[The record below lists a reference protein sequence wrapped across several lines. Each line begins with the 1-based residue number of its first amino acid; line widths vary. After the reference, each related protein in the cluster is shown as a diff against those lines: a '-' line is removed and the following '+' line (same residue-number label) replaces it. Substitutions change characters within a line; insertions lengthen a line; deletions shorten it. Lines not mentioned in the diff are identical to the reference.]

1 MSSSLVRGAKNE
13 LYQYISYA
21 NANEDTELT
30 DHFKQRWSRV
40 SPCDATLSLDKF
52 QLIRTLGRGSFG
64 RVVLALLKMDG
75 HSKMEGNKFY
85 AIKIMDKRKLVRYK
99 QLDHT
104 LNERRVLY
112 CLQHPNT
119 VRYFFSFKDNS
130 FIYLSLEYIS
140 GRDEQRNFK
149 QMNSM
154 RFNLGGDLFTYLRH
168 TGKFNEKHVKF
179 YAAQIFLV
187 FEYLHHFDVLYRDLK
202 PENILIADNGYLKVT
217 DFGFAKHVPGRTYTL
232 CGTPDYLPP
241 EIIKH
246 KGYGKSVDWW
256 TFAVLCYEMAAG
268 QPPFSGKDH
277 IQLYEAIVNQ
287 RYTCPSSFS
296 NELADLIK
304 KILVIDVTTRLGCMA
319 NGNKDIQNH
328 PFFDS
333 VNFVKIYHQ
342 TENSNSVPYKPA
354 KKDPLD
360 PSSLS
365 QAEEPIRVSRHNL
378 HEEEFRMF

>member
-1 MSSSLVRGAKNE
+1 MSSSLVRGAKND
-13 LYQYISYA
+13 LYQFISYT
-21 NANEDTELT
+21 NINEDTELIEN
-30 DHFKQRWSRV
+30 FKQRWSRV
-40 SPCDATLSLDKF
+40 LPCDTIVSLDKF

-64 RVVLALLKMDG
+64 RVVLALLKNENSNKTD
-75 HSKMEGNKFY
+75 GNKFY
-85 AIKIMDKRKLVRYK
+85 AIKVMDKRKLVRYK
-99 QLDHT
+99 QIDHT

-112 CLQHPNT
+112 SLQHPNT

-140 GRDEQRNFK
+140 
-149 QMNSM
+149 
-154 RFNLGGDLFTYLRH
+154 GGDLFTYLRH

-187 FEYLHHFDVLYRDLK
+187 FEYLHHFDILYRDLK
-202 PENILIADNGYLKVT
+202 PENILIAENGYLKVT
-217 DFGFAKHVPGRTYTL
+217 DFGFAKHVAGRTYTL

-256 TFAVLCYEMAAG
+256 TFAVLCFEMAAG

-287 RYTCPSSFS
+287 RYICPSSFS
-296 NELADLIK
+296 NELTDLIK

-333 VNFVKIYHQ
+333 INFVKIYHQ
-342 TENSNSVPYKPA
+342 TENPTNIPYKPT

-360 PSSLS
+360 PSSLN

-378 HEEEFRMF
+378 HEEEFKMF

>member
-1 MSSSLVRGAKNE
+1 MVSSLVRGAKNE

-21 NANEDTELT
+21 NENEDAELIEN
-30 DHFKQRWSRV
+30 FKQRWSRV
-40 SPCDATLSLDKF
+40 LPCDTTISLDKF

-64 RVVLALLKMDG
+64 RVVLALLKNDNLN
-75 HSKMEGNKFY
+75 KNDGNKLY
-85 AIKIMDKRKLVRYK
+85 AIKVMDKRKLVRYK
-99 QLDHT
+99 QIDHT

-112 CLQHPNT
+112 SLQHPNT

-130 FIYLSLEYIS
+130 FIYLSLEYI
-140 GRDEQRNFK
+140 G
-149 QMNSM
+149 
-154 RFNLGGDLFTYLRH
+154 GGDLFTYLRR

-187 FEYLHHFDVLYRDLK
+187 FEYLHHFDILYRDLK
-202 PENILIADNGYLKVT
+202 PENILIAENGYLKVT
-217 DFGFAKHVPGRTYTL
+217 DFGFAKHVNGRTYTL

-256 TFAVLCYEMAAG
+256 TFAVLCFEMAAG

-296 NELADLIK
+296 AELTDLIK
-304 KILVIDVTTRLGCMA
+304 KILVIDVTTRLGCLA

-333 VNFVKIYHQ
+333 INFIKIYHQ
-342 TENSNSVPYKPA
+342 SENPNNIPYKPA

-378 HEEEFRMF
+378 HEDEFRMF